1 MLAPTFLYPG
11 PGAADPAKECA
22 LLGLSIPGSAW
33 EAKGVSWQ
41 QKPNTR
47 QSGGTG
53 QLAPP
58 NLGTYPFSVFPSHS
72 GSPLNGGRTSRK
84 KLFSHF

>member
-11 PGAADPAKECA
+11 PGAADPAKKCA

-47 QSGGTG
+47 QSGGTV
-53 QLAPP
+53 QLVAPLP
-58 NLGTYPFSVFPSHS
+58 PIWAHILSLYFLVILGFP
-72 GSPLNGGRTSRK
+72 
-84 KLFSHF
+84 

>member
-33 EAKGVSWQ
+33 EAKGLSWQ

-47 QSGGTG
+47 QRGGTR
-53 QLAPP
+53 QLAHPQIWAHILSLYLLVT
-58 NLGTYPFSVFPSHS
+58 LGLP
-72 GSPLNGGRTSRK
+72 
-84 KLFSHF
+84 